1 MCFRSPRAAQARP
14 QPPARPATP
23 SNGARVQVK
32 PRAGG
37 RLPIKPKSRHRGVV
51 VRDLKGRERAVRG
64 GAEPPPGLKKCS
76 RARQGERH
84 CLLITGYRGVDGTFV
99 NGHRR
104 LYRTHP
110 GQTDEGVPLH
120 VCTTCTCHR
129 FQHYCLE
136 SAPSLA
142 VSTFPKGFN
151 AIASSRRP
159 PSKRRLVNTCTDLI
173 QHPWPTSSADSSGG
187 VVSATGGNR

>member
-14 QPPARPATP
+14 QPPARPTTP
-23 SNGARVQVK
+23 SNGARVQAK

-37 RLPIKPKSRHRGVV
+37 RLPIKLKSRHRGVV

-76 RARQGERH
+76 RARQGGRGERH
-84 CLLITGYRGVDGTFV
+84 CLLITGYRGVGGTFV

-110 GQTDEGVPLH
+110 GPGG
-120 VCTTCTCHR
+120 
-129 FQHYCLE
+129 LE
-136 SAPSLA
+136 VHNRALFPMHSSSKACPVA
-142 VSTFPKGFN
+142 TFPTSVWIPHLLWLSQPYLRGSTLWRLRVDHRHC
-151 AIASSRRP
+151 AASSTRA
-159 PSKRRLVNTCTDLI
+159 
-173 QHPWPTSSADSSGG
+173 PT
-187 VVSATGGNR
+187 